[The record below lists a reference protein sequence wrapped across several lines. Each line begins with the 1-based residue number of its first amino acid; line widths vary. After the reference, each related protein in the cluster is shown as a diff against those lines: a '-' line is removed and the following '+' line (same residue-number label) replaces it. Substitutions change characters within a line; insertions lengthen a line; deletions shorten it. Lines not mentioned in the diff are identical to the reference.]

1 MKTFAAFPFKCLDN
15 PHGCCGCDTWN
26 PRGEIIKEKVSEMN
40 QTQVGKRNRPLASI
54 FTASSFAHHFLY
66 PILWMFLGSFKTNNE
81 IYQNALA
88 FPTGFDFTVY
98 RDAWIAAN
106 FLRR

>member
-1 MKTFAAFPFKCLDN
+1 MCIRD
-15 PHGCCGCDTWN
+15 
-26 PRGEIIKEKVSEMN
+26 S
-40 QTQVGKRNRPLASI
+40 
-54 FTASSFAHHFLY
+54 
-66 PILWMFLGSFKTNNE
+66 NE

-106 FLRR
+106 FSQALMNSLMITVISVCLLYTSNHRW

>member
-1 MKTFAAFPFKCLDN
+1 
-15 PHGCCGCDTWN
+15 
-26 PRGEIIKEKVSEMN
+26 
-40 QTQVGKRNRPLASI
+40 
-54 FTASSFAHHFLY
+54 
-66 PILWMFLGSFKTNNE
+66 MFLGSFKTNNE

-106 FLRR
+106 FSQALMNSLMITVISVCFNCPDFQSRRIRVCGYGL

>member
-1 MKTFAAFPFKCLDN
+1 
-15 PHGCCGCDTWN
+15 
-26 PRGEIIKEKVSEMN
+26 MN
-40 QTQVGKRNRPLASI
+40 QTQVGKKGIGRWLLFLLLVLLLLI
-54 FTASSFAHHFLY
+54 SFY

-106 FLRR
+106 FSQALMNSLMITVISVVLIVPDFQSRRIRVCGYGL